1 MPISRETELS
11 KKCLPQPQ
19 KGGYGMKL
27 SCLLADAPPMQK
39 RLLVYI
45 FFFFLKRPYK
55 NIIYSFSLFFS
66 SIVKY
71 PGKPRACKF
80 PLFQVLKLAV
90 RKREKKAP

>member
-45 FFFFLKRPYK
+45 FFFF
-55 NIIYSFSLFFS
+55 
-66 SIVKY
+66 
-71 PGKPRACKF
+71 
-80 PLFQVLKLAV
+80 
-90 RKREKKAP
+90 

>member
-27 SCLLADAPPMQK
+27 SRLLADAPPMQK

-45 FFFFLKRPYK
+45 FFFKKKTLQKY
-55 NIIYSFSLFFS
+55 YLF
-66 SIVKY
+66 I
-71 PGKPRACKF
+71 
-80 PLFQVLKLAV
+80 
-90 RKREKKAP
+90 